1 VQGSLGA
8 QPWHNPELS
17 VTLDALIARLTL
29 LEKEVQEEVVREM
42 ERVAI
47 DGIAI
52 VTQRVSETG
61 KDADGRA
68 FKPYTK
74 RYELYKR
81 GAIGGIKNESAKKRA
96 ARKTTAAT
104 ADKPVGKYQ
113 GFVDFTL
120 TSRMLTNITIIERRN
135 SNGRAVVVAGGNSEE
150 TRGKME
156 GNDNYRPGWFRIG
169 ADEAQRLAAR
179 SKARMEK
186 WAAKFLTE

>member
-1 VQGSLGA
+1 M
-8 QPWHNPELS
+8 
-17 VTLDALIARLTL
+17 TLDALIARLTL
-29 LEKEVQEEVVREM
+29 LEKEVQAEVVREM

-104 ADKPVGKYQ
+104 ADKPVGRYT
-113 GFVDFTL
+113 GFVNFTL
-120 TSRMLTNITIIERRN
+120 SGQMLSSIGITDRRN
-135 SNGRAVVVAGGNSEE
+135 SNGRSVVVVAGRDEE

-186 WAAKFLTE
+186 WAAKFLAE